1 MNIILWVKL
10 MIKKYTNIK
19 KIILPS
25 KKINLFVISV
35 LFLGV
40 IAGGIFVNLIGM
52 NDRNL
57 VIDKIKMFIEN
68 IEGNNLDTILVF
80 KNSISINLVYT
91 FIIWILGMSLI
102 GILFNILLL
111 FLKGFIFGFSIASFI
126 MVYGVKGIILS
137 FLYLMFGQ
145 ILNIITIMLLSI
157 YSIMFSIKLLR
168 LIFKKS
174 KDGQVLIFFK
184 NYIIILA
191 SCIII
196 SLISSVCETFLLP
209 SMIKLVVKLFI

>member
-1 MNIILWVKL
+1 MGEL

-80 KNSISINLVYT
+80 KN
-91 FIIWILGMSLI
+91 
-102 GILFNILLL
+102 
-111 FLKGFIFGFSIASFI
+111 
-126 MVYGVKGIILS
+126 
-137 FLYLMFGQ
+137 
-145 ILNIITIMLLSI
+145 
-157 YSIMFSIKLLR
+157 
-168 LIFKKS
+168 
-174 KDGQVLIFFK
+174 GQVVKTFNGVTAK
-184 NYIIILA
+184 SEILEA
-191 SCIII
+191 
-196 SLISSVCETFLLP
+196 L
-209 SMIKLVVKLFI
+209 K